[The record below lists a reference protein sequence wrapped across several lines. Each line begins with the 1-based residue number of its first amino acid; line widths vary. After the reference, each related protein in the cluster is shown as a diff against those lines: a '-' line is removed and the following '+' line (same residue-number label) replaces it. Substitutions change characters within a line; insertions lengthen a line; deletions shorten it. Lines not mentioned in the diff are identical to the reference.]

1 MTYYIVKTYIFLP
14 TRLCLRGCVVCD
26 EYFFWGGLWF
36 VVYLCVVCCV
46 SVSVLCGRRERNWET
61 SRKSENG
68 KDGDGNPLIVGP
80 YPPSDR

>member
-1 MTYYIVKTYIFLP
+1 M
-14 TRLCLRGCVVCD
+14 CD
-26 EYFFWGGLWF
+26 EYIFGGG
-36 VVYLCVVCCV
+36 VVVCCV